1 VSATD
6 QARLLL
12 TELISAGVTDLVIAP
27 GSRNGPISLAALDAE
42 RANLIKIQVRI
53 DERSAAFTALGIAKV
68 TKRKVAVVVT
78 SGTAGAHL
86 LPALIEAAQCDLSII
101 AITADRP
108 TELVNTGAS
117 QTIEQLQ
124 LFSSVTSNVV
134 DLLSDWPAEM
144 WQNEIKVALTKPGV
158 LHLNPRFS
166 EPLIPTSTW
175 EVPKIEAKATSMVE
189 PKLSAAELLNNKRGI
204 VIAATDQISHAVE
217 IATAL
222 NWPLFAEPAAIS
234 HPNLVSHSPLTIS
247 KLAEQV
253 EVVVSVGRVGLAR
266 SVTSVLNTKPRVAVK
281 LPTLITKAKTIA
293 GATGELD
300 LTNLETTD
308 ASWIELWLQHATAV
322 STIVDGV
329 LNESELSGIAVA
341 QVILDK
347 LTATN
352 SLHVAASLS
361 LRDLDF
367 MMKSNQLGLL
377 TANRGV
383 NGIDGIVATAIGA
396 AIAWQHAGNGQSYCL
411 LGDVALLHDLTSL
424 TIPAT
429 EEFPN
434 LRLVVVDN
442 NGGGVFSTIEQ
453 RGVAGFE
460 RVFGTPHQ
468 ANLATLLSGF
478 GIDVTEIDSTSAL
491 DQIFITKPGLSAV
504 VISGINR
511 DVEADIR
518 KALVNLTR

>member
-42 RANLIKIQVRI
+42 RANLINIQVRI

-68 TKRKVAVVVT
+68 TNRKAAVVVT

-86 LPALIEAAQCDLSII
+86 LPALIEAAQSDLSLI

-124 LFSSVTSNVV
+124 LFSSVSANVV
-134 DLLSDWPAEM
+134 DLLSEWPAEM
-144 WQNEIKVALTKPGV
+144 WQNEIKIALSKPGIV
-158 LHLNPRFS
+158 HLNPRFS
-166 EPLIPTSTW
+166 EPLIPPSAW
-175 EVPKIEAKATSMVE
+175 EIPKVELIPAKTAE
-189 PKLSAAELLNNKRGI
+189 PKLAVAEMLNSKRGV
-204 VIAATDQISHAVE
+204 VIAAADQISHAAQ

-222 NWPLFAEPAAIS
+222 NWPLVAEPAAIS
-234 HPNLVSHSPLTIS
+234 HPNLISHSPLTIS
-247 KLAEQV
+247 KLAEQI

-266 SVTSVLNTKPRVAVK
+266 SVNSLLNSKPRVAVK

-293 GATGELD
+293 STKGELD
-300 LTNLETTD
+300 LTDLLATD
-308 ASWIELWLQHATAV
+308 PSWVESWLQHAV
-322 STIVDGV
+322 EVNKIVNHV
-329 LNESELSGIAVA
+329 LEKSELSGLMVA
-341 QVILDK
+341 KALLEN
-347 LTATN
+347 LTPAN
-352 SLHVAASLS
+352 SLHAAASLS

-396 AIAWQHAGNGQSYCL
+396 AIAWQRTGKGQSYCL
-411 LGDVALLHDLTSL
+411 LGDVALLHDLASL

-429 EEFPN
+429 EQLPS

-453 RGVAGFE
+453 RGIAGFE

-468 ANLATLLSGF
+468 ANLAAVLRGF
-478 GIDVTEIDSTSAL
+478 DIDVTELDSAAEL
-491 DQIFITKPGLSAV
+491 DQIFATKPGLSAV
-504 VISGINR
+504 VISGIDR
-511 DVEADIR
+511 DVEADVR
-518 KALVNLTR
+518 KELVNLTR